1 MSVTVSP
8 RPPETD
14 QEQAD
19 PSQLDQELELLIE
32 EARARARRRRLV
44 YAATALVALA
54 AVAAYLG
61 GGVGGGG
68 LFNRGAADGGHS
80 RDAGIR
86 SDARLASAAGAVPW
100 RPVAFYLAMN
110 PRNPAILYAVT
121 SQGIFKST
129 DGARSW
135 RRASLG
141 AYYGPPIGS
150 GGIGLAISP
159 TNPSTV
165 YAATDQGS
173 FKTTNGGRNWH
184 PTGLRAREVG
194 GLVVDPANART
205 VYAGTTHG
213 LLKSTDGGR
222 SWHRVGASLPAEYVG
237 EFAIDPTDSRT
248 IYVVVGEAAD
258 RLFVSRDGGR
268 HWRPRTIRARTY
280 IPSIAF
286 DPHEP
291 GAVYAGTQ
299 TGIYESTTHGASWR
313 EINTDFMIGDRRAQ
327 APLAFSPAKRG
338 TQPAAAWHRGAA
350 HRTALPSTRTT
361 RTRSTRWCPI
371 TASTRASTAPATGSS
386 PHSRP
391 QTDLHRKSSRSIAKG
406 TGCS

>member
-1 MSVTVSP
+1 MTVSP

-14 QEQAD
+14 EEQAD
-19 PSQLDQELELLIE
+19 PSELDQELELLIE

-44 YAATALVALA
+44 YAAAALVALA
-54 AVAAYLG
+54 GAAAYLG
-61 GGVGGGG
+61 GGVGGGA
-68 LFNRGAADGGHS
+68 LFSRGAADGGHS
-80 RDAGIR
+80 RDAGLR
-86 SDARLASAAGAVPW
+86 GDARLAAAVVPW
-100 RPVAFYLAMN
+100 RPVAFYLVMN

-121 SQGIFKST
+121 GRRIFKST

-135 RRASLG
+135 RTAAPD

-159 TNPSTV
+159 TDPSTV
-165 YAATDQGS
+165 YAATGQGS
-173 FKTTNGGRNWH
+173 FKTTDGGRHWH

-194 GLVVDPANART
+194 RLAVDPAHART
-205 VYAGTTHG
+205 VYAGTAHG

-222 SWHRVGASLPAEYVG
+222 SWQRVGASLPAEYVG

-248 IYVVVGEAAD
+248 IYAVVGEAAD

-291 GAVYAGTQ
+291 GAVFAGTQ
-299 TGIYESTTHGASWR
+299 TGIYKSTTYGASWR
-313 EINTDFMIGDRRAQ
+313 EINTDFMTGERRAQ

-338 TQPAAAWHRGAA
+338 IIYAQTYCEGVFKSTDGGRAWEAASSGLAPGCGPPYSLTIDPHNPDTIYALVPDHGIYESVDGARHWRLTAQP
-350 HRTALPSTRTT
+350 P
-361 RTRSTRWCPI
+361 
-371 TASTRASTAPATGSS
+371 
-386 PHSRP
+386 
-391 QTDLHRKSSRSIAKG
+391 TD
-406 TGCS
+406 